1 MGNIIKD
8 NFNMGCLCLRR
19 QKEGAKEASKEPEIK
34 EENNSSSR
42 MFLSHDAGY
51 NTIDQSSK
59 RIPNLNSLPQK
70 RERLTDSP
78 RVEIE
83 SNPRKSVPGFSN
95 SYTPSNGSKPRNSV
109 PAKMK
114 SATSSDN
121 QTSHKSSPTHIRES
135 SSNLDL
141 KPKSPRRSAKRQ
153 QELLQSSQT
162 SSQRPIEQ
170 SDSLSSTDSN
180 PFAYS
185 IVNLSQSSVEPRL
198 SQNSYPISNPPSHH
212 SSQAKSSQSESES
225 PQPEPLRP
233 KPKSPAPKS
242 PKPGPLR
249 PKSPLNP
256 ILPPESSEKQDLEDK
271 NKYETIINT
280 RINTISKRL
289 PINSLK
295 AVYFFNKE
303 FKQRVDKI
311 KPLYQSWAR
320 VRGDG
325 NCYYRAIG
333 VAFMELCCRE
343 TTSPEL
349 IVRYANALKLVA
361 DYSVSGTTSEI
372 YSYHFSELNSLCMM
386 KQDNKPD
393 IMIYLHILLQEPEFD
408 RGMVSE
414 MRKLAAYVLD
424 INRKNPDFTAF
435 MIDSFGSHMNA
446 ILTWGQEAEGIEFKC
461 MSEALGVHIQHVS
474 VYDSDSIN
482 TFSPSISTEDKLHIL
497 YKTGHYDL
505 LYPAE
510 HNLLDGYDTNSGEF
524 IVKEY

>member
-1 MGNIIKD
+1 
-8 NFNMGCLCLRR
+8 
-19 QKEGAKEASKEPEIK
+19 
-34 EENNSSSR
+34 
-42 MFLSHDAGY
+42 
-51 NTIDQSSK
+51 
-59 RIPNLNSLPQK
+59 
-70 RERLTDSP
+70 
-78 RVEIE
+78 
-83 SNPRKSVPGFSN
+83 
-95 SYTPSNGSKPRNSV
+95 
-109 PAKMK
+109 
-114 SATSSDN
+114 
-121 QTSHKSSPTHIRES
+121 
-135 SSNLDL
+135 
-141 KPKSPRRSAKRQ
+141 
-153 QELLQSSQT
+153 
-162 SSQRPIEQ
+162 
-170 SDSLSSTDSN
+170 
-180 PFAYS
+180 
-185 IVNLSQSSVEPRL
+185 
-198 SQNSYPISNPPSHH
+198 
-212 SSQAKSSQSESES
+212 
-225 PQPEPLRP
+225 
-233 KPKSPAPKS
+233 
-242 PKPGPLR
+242 
-249 PKSPLNP
+249 
-256 ILPPESSEKQDLEDK
+256 
-271 NKYETIINT
+271 
-280 RINTISKRL
+280 L